1 MPGRIVVDGL
11 CPSSSSGGIDGVQ
24 DGCVCHQF
32 FDGEP
37 GHDMERALLTPG
49 TATLHGLPLLW
60 RKDLG
65 SGVMVSAGAQE
76 FTAKTEGLRAV
87 AVSQESEVTD
97 FDEARRQDV
106 EKEAADEF

>member
-1 MPGRIVVDGL
+1 MKKEVVNHRSKGSGHTPTEAGMMPGRIVVDGL

-87 AVSQESEVTD
+87 
-97 FDEARRQDV
+97 
-106 EKEAADEF
+106 